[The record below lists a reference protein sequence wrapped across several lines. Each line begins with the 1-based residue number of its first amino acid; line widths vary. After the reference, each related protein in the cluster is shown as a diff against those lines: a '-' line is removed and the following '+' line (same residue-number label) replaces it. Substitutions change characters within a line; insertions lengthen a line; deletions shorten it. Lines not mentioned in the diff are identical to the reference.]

1 MWCWDAK
8 FQALAIVANS
18 QLICSSVYQYWDISI
33 NKMSKIILYCHREVT
48 FIGSSFGYVEA
59 NHASNLIK
67 NELFLRKNSTNVNI
81 TIAVEKMGMATRF
94 VECGEKSWDL

>member
-1 MWCWDAK
+1 
-8 FQALAIVANS
+8 
-18 QLICSSVYQYWDISI
+18 
-33 NKMSKIILYCHREVT
+33 MSKIILYCHREVN
-48 FIGSSFGYVEA
+48 FIGSIFGYVEA

-81 TIAVEKMGMATRF
+81 TIAVEKMRMATRF